1 MRIVSFLLVVLS
13 LSLVACSAEAPSD
26 EPAAGAPSADEATS
40 EVAEG
45 AEGTV
50 YGEPIGDAPLVTLA
64 ELNAN
69 VADYEGKRVRVQGLI
84 IDVCAKRGCWM
95 NIGAEEGSEYV
106 RFKVKDGV
114 MVFPMDAKGAQTEAE
129 GTVQRL
135 EYDLETTRKVLAHE
149 AEESGEDFDPGT
161 VTEPMVVVQL
171 AGIGAVVRPT
181 E

>member
-1 MRIVSFLLVVLS
+1 MRITHTLVLVLP
-13 LSLVACSAEAPSD
+13 LVLAACSAEAPPPGAD
-26 EPAAGAPSADEATS
+26 PAATADTS
-40 EVAEG
+40 TANETGSVD
-45 AEGTV
+45 GTV

-64 ELNAN
+64 ELTAN
-69 VADYEGKRVRVQGLI
+69 VADYEGQRVRVEGLI

-95 NIGAEEGSEYV
+95 NIGAEEGSDYV
-106 RFKVKDGV
+106 RFKVVDGV
-114 MVFPMDAKGAQTEAE
+114 MVFPMDAVGAQAEVE

-149 AEESGEDFDPGT
+149 AEESGEEFDEST

-171 AGIGAVVRPT
+171 AGIGAVVRPS